1 MPIKYNYQMDGE
13 AAAGQSW
20 ITNGIIELPTPGE
33 FVRLSELAL
42 RDSFQKLTNN
52 KAVYG
57 KPGLGCVGPYKIRK
71 LVLELVD
78 G

>member
-1 MPIKYNYQMDGE
+1 MDGE

-20 ITNGIIELPTPGE
+20 ITNGTIELPNPGE

-42 RDSFQKLTNN
+42 RDSFQKLTNG

-57 KPGLGCVGPYKIRK
+57 KPGLGCTGPYKIRK
-71 LVLELVD
+71 LVLELV
-78 G
+78 GG